1 MHLSIHASIFLLLIQ
16 LRGGGGAGQ
25 YSLDRLPIHERKI
38 EKKKMHLY
46 FGQQL
51 RLSSQAVLKR
61 D

>member
-38 EKKKMHLY
+38 EKKKNALV
-46 FGQQL
+46 FWTTVE
-51 RLSSQAVLKR
+51 A
-61 D
+61 